1 MRSQRGDFK
10 NKIIVRQH
18 AIQDAQAKEYNQR
31 PEVKERNRKRKRE
44 QYYLGK
50 GKERRRKR
58 QPSQKPDAHQRK
70 LMRQMGVDEWSRLLE
85 EKWFLLD
92 EY

>member
-1 MRSQRGDFK
+1 MKSQRGDFK

-18 AIQDAQAKEYNQR
+18 ARQDARAKEYNQR
-31 PEVKERNRKRKRE
+31 PEVKERSRKRQRE
-44 QYYLGK
+44 AYYRNK

-70 LMRQMGVDEWSRLLE
+70 LMRQMGFDEWRHFWE
-85 EKWFLLD
+85 E
-92 EY
+92 E